1 MVLCEESLRLRFGR
15 ELLIDLDDCSG
26 EITNIKSLNKLI
38 DDICLIGGMSR
49 KGEPLIEYFPDD
61 DFNRERDIVGYSICQ
76 IISLSNITFHINEIS
91 KTVYINYFTC
101 GDLKV
106 DETMEVIR
114 NYFKAKKEKFMIV
127 TRDAKTIN
135 FF

>member
-1 MVLCEESLRLRFGR
+1 MGVFGR
-15 ELLIDLDDCSG
+15 ELFIDLDDCNG
-26 EITNIKSLNKLI
+26 DLTNINDINKLI

-49 KGEPLIEYFPDD
+49 KGKPLIEYFPDND
-61 DFNRERDIVGYSICQ
+61 YNHSLDITGYSICQ

-106 DETMEVIR
+106 DETLEVIR
-114 NYFKAKKEKFMIV
+114 NFFKPKKDKFMIV

-135 FF
+135 FL

>member
-1 MVLCEESLRLRFGR
+1 MVFGR
-15 ELLIDLDDCSG
+15 ELFIDLDDCRG
-26 EITNIKSLNKLI
+26 DICDIKGLNKLI

-49 KGEPLIEYFPDD
+49 KGDPLIEYFEDN

-101 GDLKV
+101 GEMKFN
-106 DETMEVIR
+106 ETLEVIR
-114 NYFKAKKEKFMIV
+114 EYFKPKNSKFMIV
-127 TRDAKTIN
+127 TRDAKIN
-135 FF
+135 NFL